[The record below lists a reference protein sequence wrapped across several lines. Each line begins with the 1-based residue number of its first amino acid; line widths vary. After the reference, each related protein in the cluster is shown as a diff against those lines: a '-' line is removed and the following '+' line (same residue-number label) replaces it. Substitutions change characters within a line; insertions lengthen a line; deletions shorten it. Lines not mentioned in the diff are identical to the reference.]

1 MKTYNLTTITFVL
14 ENLNPRDSAYEVFK
28 TLKRFSETPSLWRER
43 IHHRSE
49 LKRLIKVGS
58 HMVRDVGLTW
68 EDAQLEAKKSFWQ
81 D

>member
-1 MKTYNLTTITFVL
+1 VKTYNLTTITFVL
-14 ENLNPRDSAYEVFK
+14 ENLNPRESAYEVFR
-28 TLKRFSETPSLWRER
+28 TLKRFSEAPSLWRER
-43 IHHRSE
+43 IRYRSE

-58 HMVRDVGLTW
+58 HMVGDVGLAW